1 MTCRSISNHTA
12 ILICT
17 HDGAADLWKPLYQTY
32 RKYWPDCPFNIY
44 LGTNHIDPNLD
55 LFTALTIGDEKSWS
69 DNILKCLGKIKEENV
84 LLIFDDVFLYKTI
97 DSELI
102 NKHANTTYENSWNY
116 LRLSPL
122 PLFDEEITDG
132 IGKIYKNRIYRT
144 STAWAIFKKEVLVDL
159 LEPTESAWDFE
170 IIGSERSN
178 KYSDFYAVNS
188 IILPY
193 LNGMVKGKW
202 VRKVFKYLKNEGFSV
217 TDRTIKQMGVFQN
230 MFLEFKKLR
239 TWLFLMLI
247 PKSVQLKIRKYFHK

>member
-1 MTCRSISNHTA
+1 MTYRSISDHTA

-17 HDGAADLWKPLYQTY
+17 YDGAEDLWKPLYQTY
-32 RKYWPDCPFNIY
+32 RKYWLDCPFNIY
-44 LGTNHIDPNLD
+44 LGTNQIDPNLD
-55 LFTALTIGDEKSWS
+55 LFIPLMIGDEKSWS
-69 DNILKCLGKIKEENV
+69 DNILKCLNKIKEENV
-84 LLIFDDVFLYKTI
+84 LLIFDDIFLCKTI

-102 NKHANTTYENSWNY
+102 NKHANMTYENSWNY

-144 STAWAIFKKEVLVDL
+144 STVWAIFKKEVLVDL

-178 KYSDFYAVNS
+178 KYSDFYAVNT

-193 LNGMVKGKW
+193 LNGVVKGKW
-202 VRKVFKYLKNEGFSV
+202 VRKVYKYLKSEGFSV
-217 TDRTIKQMGVFQN
+217 TDRTIKQMTVFEN
-230 MFLEFKKLR
+230 IFLELKKLR
-239 TWLFLMLI
+239 SWFFLMLI
-247 PKSVQLKIRKYFHK
+247 PKSVQFKIRKYFHK